1 MKEDGWGDDPKRERE
16 RERERE
22 WREIGF
28 SSPLLPSP
36 PLPPDATI
44 HNKQKINRMCTI
56 HTHKRTYQHWRTC
69 LVIPQRHSRT
79 WPP

>member
-28 SSPLLPSP
+28 SSP
-36 PLPPDATI
+36 PLPPDAT
-44 HNKQKINRMCTI
+44 
-56 HTHKRTYQHWRTC
+56 
-69 LVIPQRHSRT
+69 
-79 WPP
+79 